1 MTRLNEPNV
10 LIREAF
16 WVHDRDLL
24 CKVRLEVFVQ
34 EQQVPTELE
43 LDGLDATAVHFLA
56 LIDDNPVGTARLL
69 RSGQIGRMA
78 VLIPYRNQG
87 IGEKLLHATVARAL
101 ELGYS
106 PVFLHAQLSAADFYL
121 RHGFHP
127 YGDVFEEADIEHQA
141 MRYQGV
147 E

>member
-1 MTRLNEPNV
+1 MNEPNV
-10 LIREAF
+10 LIREAS
-16 WVHDRDLL
+16 WTHDRDSLY
-24 CKVRLEVFVQ
+24 KVRLEVFVQ
-34 EQQVPTELE
+34 EQHVPQDLE

-56 LIDDNPVGTARLL
+56 FIDETPVGTARLL
-69 RSGQIGRMA
+69 PSGKIGRMA

-87 IGEKLLHATVARAL
+87 IGAKLLHATLIRAR
-101 ELGYS
+101 ELGYY

-121 RHGFHP
+121 RHGFQP